1 MKSYK
6 AWLNEWFDKL
16 EEERNYLSELDQK
29 IGDGDHGNN
38 MARGAEAAKE
48 SIKSIDEADL
58 SALLKAVAMAFMSK
72 VGGASGPLYGS
83 AFFAMAMSATKTQD
97 ICELIET
104 GLQKIKAT
112 GKSEAEEK
120 TMIDVWQPALEA
132 LKKGALTQEVLDQA
146 QEHTT
151 SLRATKGRASYY
163 GERSIG
169 EKDPGATSSAYLFE
183 ALIHQL

>member
-1 MKSYK
+1 
-6 AWLNEWFDKL
+6 
-16 EEERNYLSELDQK
+16 
-29 IGDGDHGNN
+29 

-58 SALLKAVAMAFMSK
+58 SALLKAVA
-72 VGGASGPLYGS
+72 
-83 AFFAMAMSATKTQD
+83 
-97 ICELIET
+97 
-104 GLQKIKAT
+104 
-112 GKSEAEEK
+112 
-120 TMIDVWQPALEA
+120 
-132 LKKGALTQEVLDQA
+132 KGALTQEVLDQA

-183 ALIHQL
+183 ALMHQL